1 MAVEVRILPLIHT
14 SSMFALVLLP
24 FVRRLVHL
32 VFDVFPQYVA
42 FGKFFEN
49 IVPILKSLGFL
60 GGHMF

>member
-1 MAVEVRILPLIHT
+1 MAVEVRILSLIHT

-49 IVPILKSLGFL
+49 IVPILISLGFL
-60 GGHMF
+60 DGQMC